1 LKRLLLFFLLLF
13 SIATIAQT
21 PDAKKDSTKMYKD
34 IEKYSKKSGFGKFIY
49 RLVFRSTRK
58 AKASKN
64 DLLKQERLKKMY
76 ASNENK
82 IIRNIYIETLD
93 PFGYSVDNPDD
104 KPTKDFERFGN
115 RAHLKTKNWT
125 IKNILLIKEGQPLD
139 SLKSKES
146 ERLIRSQR
154 YVRRALIQPITIKG
168 SKDSVDISVRV
179 LDSWTLTPNG
189 SISGS
194 SVNFELTERNFLGL
208 GHEVENE
215 YGTRF
220 KTGEKSQYSRYRINN
235 IRNTFINA
243 TALYN
248 NDLRSNV
255 TRSITF
261 ERPFFSTFTRW
272 AAGINYQ
279 SAFRTDSLPNNQ
291 NIYGIQ
297 TYRTRIKDFWVGHSF
312 KIFSGKSEI
321 QQTTK
326 LVTAISYKDLSFVTK
341 PDLAYDPQ
349 GFFTSEKLYL
359 SSIGISSQKFFQDK
373 FLFNYGII
381 EDVPYGYLFSVTGGF
396 QNKNYKNRSY
406 IGGNFSY
413 GSYFNFGYLAAKI
426 EYGSFLNS
434 GKNEESTFRVDINY
448 FTNILNFGR
457 WRMRQF
463 IKPSVVIGTNRN
475 SSVRDRMFLEGQNG
489 IPGFNSDQRLFGTK
503 RLLTSFQTQTY
514 APGSWYGFRFS
525 PFVNFTFGSLGNEE
539 TNTFSAKIYSQFS
552 LGVLVNNDYLVF
564 NSFQLS
570 FTFYPTT
577 PLDGT
582 NFLRTNALQNDD
594 FKINNYFL
602 GEPKIV
608 PYQ

>member
-1 LKRLLLFFLLLF
+1 LKHFLLLFFFLF
-13 SIATIAQT
+13 SITIGAQT
-21 PDAKKDSTKMYKD
+21 PNAKKDSTKMYKD
-34 IEKYSKKSGFGKFIY
+34 IEKYSKKSGFGKFVY
-49 RLVFRSTRK
+49 RLVFRSTGK
-58 AKASKN
+58 AKPSKN

-93 PFGYSVDNPDD
+93 PFGYSVDNLED
-104 KPTKDFERFGN
+104 KPSKGFERFGN
-115 RAHLKTKNWT
+115 RAHLKTKSWT

-139 SLKSKES
+139 SLKAKES
-146 ERLIRSQR
+146 ERLIRNQR

-168 SKDSVDISVRV
+168 TKDSVDIAVRV
-179 LDSWTLTPNG
+179 LDSWSLTPNG
-189 SISGS
+189 SISS
-194 SVNFELTERNFLGL
+194 SRANFELTERNFLGL
-208 GHEVENE
+208 GHEVEND

-220 KTGEKSQYSRYRINN
+220 KTGEKSYFSRYRINN

-243 TALYN
+243 TAFYN
-248 NDLRSNV
+248 RDLRRNV
-255 TRSITF
+255 TRSSIV

-272 AAGINYQ
+272 AAGIKYQ
-279 SAFRTDSLPNNQ
+279 SAFRTDSLPSNQ
-291 NIYGIQ
+291 NIYALQ
-297 TYRTRIKDFWVGHSF
+297 TYRTRTKDFWVGYSF
-312 KIFSGKSEI
+312 KIFSGKSEME
-321 QQTTK
+321 QTTK

-373 FLFNYGII
+373 YLFNYGII
-381 EDVPYGYLFSVTGGF
+381 EDVPYGYLFSITGGF

-406 IGGNFSY
+406 FGGSFSY
-413 GSYFNFGYLAAKI
+413 GSYFNFGYLSAKI
-426 EYGSFLNS
+426 EYGSLFNS
-434 GKNEESTFRVDINY
+434 GKNEESTVRIDLNY
-448 FTNILNFGR
+448 FTNIISFGR

-475 SSVRDRMFLEGQNG
+475 SSVRDRLFLEGENG

-525 PFVNFTFGSLGNEE
+525 PFANFTFGSLGNEQ
-539 TNTFSAKIYSQFS
+539 TSTFGSKIYSQFS

-582 NFLRTNALQNDD
+582 NVLRTNALQNDD
-594 FKINNYFL
+594 FRINNYFL

-608 PYQ
+608 TY

>member
-1 LKRLLLFFLLLF
+1 
-13 SIATIAQT
+13 
-21 PDAKKDSTKMYKD
+21 MYKD
-34 IEKYSKKSGFGKFIY
+34 IEKYSKKSGFGKFVY
-49 RLVFRSTRK
+49 RLVFRSTGK
-58 AKASKN
+58 AKPSKN

-93 PFGYSVDNPDD
+93 PFGYSVDNLED
-104 KPTKDFERFGN
+104 KPSKGFERFGN
-115 RAHLKTKNWT
+115 RAHLKTKSWT

-139 SLKSKES
+139 SLKAKES
-146 ERLIRSQR
+146 ERLIRNQR

-168 SKDSVDISVRV
+168 TKDSVDIAVRV
-179 LDSWTLTPNG
+179 LDSWSLTPNG
-189 SISGS
+189 SISS
-194 SVNFELTERNFLGL
+194 SRANFELTERNFLGL
-208 GHEVENE
+208 GHEVEND

-220 KTGEKSQYSRYRINN
+220 KTGEKSYFSRYRINN

-243 TALYN
+243 TAFYN
-248 NDLRSNV
+248 RDLRRNV
-255 TRSITF
+255 TRSSIV

-272 AAGINYQ
+272 AAGIKYQ
-279 SAFRTDSLPNNQ
+279 SAFRTDSLPSNQ
-291 NIYGIQ
+291 NIYALQ
-297 TYRTRIKDFWVGHSF
+297 TYRTRTKDFWVGYSF
-312 KIFSGKSEI
+312 KIFSGKSEME
-321 QQTTK
+321 QTTK

-373 FLFNYGII
+373 YLFNYGII
-381 EDVPYGYLFSVTGGF
+381 EDVPYGYLFSITGGF

-406 IGGNFSY
+406 FGGSFSY
-413 GSYFNFGYLAAKI
+413 GSYFNFGYLSAKI
-426 EYGSFLNS
+426 EYGSLFNS
-434 GKNEESTFRVDINY
+434 GKNEESTVRIDLNY
-448 FTNILNFGR
+448 FTNIISFGR

-475 SSVRDRMFLEGQNG
+475 SSVRDRLFLEGENG

-503 RLLTSFQTQTY
+503 RLLASFQTQTY

-525 PFVNFTFGSLGNEE
+525 PFANFTFGSLGNEQ
-539 TNTFSAKIYSQFS
+539 TSTFGSKIYSQFS

-582 NFLRTNALQNDD
+582 NVLRTNALQNDD
-594 FKINNYFL
+594 FRINNYFL

-608 PYQ
+608 TY

>member
-1 LKRLLLFFLLLF
+1 LKHFLLLFFFLF
-13 SIATIAQT
+13 SITIGAQT
-21 PDAKKDSTKMYKD
+21 PNAKKDSTKMYKD
-34 IEKYSKKSGFGKFIY
+34 IEKYSKKSGFGKFVY
-49 RLVFRSTRK
+49 RLVFRSTGK
-58 AKASKN
+58 AKPTKN

-93 PFGYSVDNPDD
+93 PFGYSVDNLED
-104 KPTKDFERFGN
+104 KPSKGFERFGN
-115 RAHLKTKNWT
+115 RAHLKTKSWT

-139 SLKSKES
+139 SLKAKES
-146 ERLIRSQR
+146 ERLIRNQR
-154 YVRRALIQPITIKG
+154 YVRRALIQPITIK
-168 SKDSVDISVRV
+168 STKDSVDIAVRV
-179 LDSWTLTPNG
+179 LDSWSLTPNG
-189 SISGS
+189 SISS
-194 SVNFELTERNFLGL
+194 SRANFELTERNFLGL
-208 GHEVENE
+208 GHEVEND

-220 KTGEKSQYSRYRINN
+220 KTGEKSYFSRYRINN

-243 TALYN
+243 TAFYN
-248 NDLRSNV
+248 RDLRRNV
-255 TRSITF
+255 TRSSIV

-272 AAGINYQ
+272 AAGIKYQ
-279 SAFRTDSLPNNQ
+279 SAFRTDSLPSNQ
-291 NIYGIQ
+291 NIYALQ
-297 TYRTRIKDFWVGHSF
+297 TYRTRTKDFWVGYSF
-312 KIFSGKSEI
+312 KIFSGKSEME
-321 QQTTK
+321 QTTK

-373 FLFNYGII
+373 YLFNYGII
-381 EDVPYGYLFSVTGGF
+381 EDVPYGYLFSITGGF

-406 IGGNFSY
+406 FGGSFSY
-413 GSYFNFGYLAAKI
+413 GSYFNFGYLSAKI
-426 EYGSFLNS
+426 EYGSLFNS
-434 GKNEESTFRVDINY
+434 GKNEESTVRIDLNY
-448 FTNILNFGR
+448 FTNIISFGR

-475 SSVRDRMFLEGQNG
+475 SSVRDRLFLEGENG

-525 PFVNFTFGSLGNEE
+525 PFANFTFGSLGNEQ
-539 TNTFSAKIYSQFS
+539 TSTFGSKIYSQFS

-582 NFLRTNALQNDD
+582 NVLRTNALQNDD
-594 FKINNYFL
+594 FRINNYFL

-608 PYQ
+608 TY